1 MRSHRRIL
9 MVLMIALA
17 GLFFSEFAFAQTT
30 STSGTSGSNVMTSV
44 MTQFQTQIQAV
55 QSKAISNGEELLILL
70 VTIQLG
76 LSSMMAVLGNGEIGE
91 LLKNTLVKN
100 IMIMGFFFALI
111 KGGSTYL
118 NPIEGMFFQ
127 LGQSISGMSTS
138 ITPSGVIDQGIDT
151 MNMMLTSFG
160 TASQTAA
167 NTAVANA
174 SGVTGTISAA
184 FSAMAG
190 NFFASLE
197 IICIAI
203 IIFISFVGMALGLA
217 LTTVQFY
224 LWTALTPFLLGF
236 GGLNFTRD
244 MAITALKGGISI
256 GMKVLMTDILV
267 SIASNLASAMGASL
281 GSVTLGN
288 LTPLW
293 ECAAASAFF
302 LVMAWSIPKLAS
314 DLLNGTSSMSPGE
327 AVGQAATVI
336 AGALGAGAAGA
347 AALGA
352 AGKGGVNAAAGA
364 TGLARAL
371 SAGMNSGLD
380 LGKSGTALAAHTMGE
395 VGSHGLGLMKG
406 AIGGAG
412 SAFAQKVDS
421 SAGGKIA
428 SSINATRGGSM
439 SPIPVPPDANP
450 GGGGSGGGS
459 GGGDLGGGAPGG
471 SGGGDSG
478 GSGGGGSGVGGS
490 GAGASPVDASN
501 AGASPADST
510 SAGGGG
516 GSGSGGIPVPTPQSD
531 ASSAAISGG
540 SGSSNPVK
548 PPKSS
553 LTRAQE
559 GLQSLASQM
568 PQDGHTVGVN
578 ANINH
583 SLGE

>member
-1 MRSHRRIL
+1 MMRSPRRIL
-9 MVLMIALA
+9 IALMIGLA
-17 GLFFSEFAFAQTT
+17 TLLFAEFAFAQTT

-44 MTQFQTQIQAV
+44 MTQFQTQIQQV
-55 QSKAISNGEELLILL
+55 QSKAISNGEELLVML
-70 VTIQLG
+70 VTIQIGLG
-76 LSSMMAVLGNGEIGE
+76 SMMAILGNGEIGE
-91 LLKNTLVKN
+91 VLKNILVKN

-118 NPIEGMFFQ
+118 NPIEGMFSQ
-127 LGQSISGMSTS
+127 LGQSISGMSTAL
-138 ITPSGVIDQGIDT
+138 TPAGVIDQGIDT

-160 TASQTAA
+160 TASNTAA
-167 NTAVANA
+167 NSAVSSA
-174 SGVTGTISAA
+174 SGITGTVSAA
-184 FSAMAG
+184 FSAMTG

-224 LWTALTPFLLGF
+224 FWTALTPFVLGF

-244 MAITALKGGISI
+244 MAITSLKGGISI
-256 GMKVLMTDILV
+256 GMKVLLTDVLV
-267 SIASNLASAMGASL
+267 SIASNLAGTMGTSL
-281 GSVTLGN
+281 GNVTLAN

-302 LVMAWSIPKLAS
+302 VVMAWSIPKMAS

-327 AVGQAATVI
+327 AIGQAATVI
-336 AGALGAGAAGA
+336 AGAVGAGAAGA

-352 AGKGGVNAAAGA
+352 AGKAGVNAAAGA
-364 TGLARAL
+364 SGLSRAL

-395 VGSHGLGLMKG
+395 VGSHGLGMMKG

-421 SAGGKIA
+421 SMGGKIA

-439 SPIPVPPDANP
+439 SGIPVPPDANP
-450 GGGGSGGGS
+450 R
-459 GGGDLGGGAPGG
+459 GG

-478 GSGGGGSGVGGS
+478 GGAPSGSGGGDSGVGGG
-490 GAGASPVDASN
+490 GAGASPVDTSN
-501 AGASPADST
+501 AGSSPVDST
-510 SAGGGG
+510 NAGAGGSA
-516 GSGSGGIPVPTPQSD
+516 SGSGGAAVPTPQSD

-540 SGSSNPVK
+540 SGSSNQVK
-548 PPKSS
+548 PPKGT
-553 LTRAQE
+553 LARTQE
-559 GLQSLASQM
+559 GLRSFASQM

-578 ANINH
+578 ANITH